1 MRKSFLTIFIATA
14 ALSVGC
20 GQDIKPSSN
29 NSNIDTTSEIIGTT
43 SADKQDI
50 VLKMLDNVIL
60 YGEKLSLPSSF
71 DLLSDDYTA
80 AEPIPYEGTDI
91 ALYKL
96 YYKEKNIGFADLS
109 ANNELHGLYIDND
122 VPSSD
127 FSICD
132 IGYDSF
138 KDDILQAYG
147 EPTDQ
152 TEETL
157 IYGESSDK
165 QVVFSFN
172 GDKIRSI
179 KIFC

>member
-1 MRKSFLTIFIATA
+1 MKKRILPAFLTTITI
-14 ALSVGC
+14 LVGC
-20 GQDIKPSSN
+20 GHDVKPSDNDSI
-29 NSNIDTTSEIIGTT
+29 IDTTSETIGTT

-80 AEPIPYEGTDI
+80 AEPIHYEGTDI

-127 FSICD
+127 FSICG

-157 IYGESSDK
+157 IYGENSDK

-179 KIFC
+179 NIFC